1 MVVFIINV
9 IGVMFYH
16 YSLSLESNLF
26 GMGKWYSEGMKH
38 LGHNRIKHPQVFSFL
53 LNVVSGSGHKLQSNF

>member
-1 MVVFIINV
+1 
-9 IGVMFYH
+9 MFYH